1 MQEREE
7 EEGSGKKPQSMQLA
21 ISFMFVKCLFIA
33 LRMLRLLRCLHS
45 SHPPTPLAGSSR
57 HNALPLC
64 QLTTPSTA
72 YRFVSFRL
80 RFWLVAS
87 PAQLQLLLL
96 LLLLA
101 FHLIFQFSHVL

>member
-1 MQEREE
+1 MQEKEGEE
-7 EEGSGKKPQSMQLA
+7 EEEEAPQSMQLA

-33 LRMLRLLRCLHS
+33 LRLLRLLLCCC
-45 SHPPTPLAGSSR
+45 PPPLAGRSR

-64 QLTTPSTA
+64 QLTSPSTTF
-72 YRFVSFRL
+72 RFVSFRL

-96 LLLLA
+96 PLLPLLLA